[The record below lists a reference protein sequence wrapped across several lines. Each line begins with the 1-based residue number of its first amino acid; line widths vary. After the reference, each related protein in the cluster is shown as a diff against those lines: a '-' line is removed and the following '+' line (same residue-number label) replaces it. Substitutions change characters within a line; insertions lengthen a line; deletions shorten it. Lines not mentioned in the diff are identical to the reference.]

1 MARKR
6 EENRGGCR
14 PKRHPQKSDKRNNQG
29 DGKGDDVEALKA
41 QLTVLGLTLREVP
54 GDG

>member
-6 EENRGGCR
+6 EERDSGR
-14 PKRHPQKSDKRNNQG
+14 KQKRRSQKPDKRYGQ
-29 DGKGDDVEALKA
+29 DTKEADVEALRS
-41 QLTVLGLTLREVP
+41 QLVVLGLTLREVP